1 MGQTTRSVPESE
13 FQRIVDTL
21 PNLVDVASS
30 MDEMVVELRATDAD
44 HARRLREL
52 LHKLLD
58 SADAISKAVLVSTGQ
73 RAA

>member
-1 MGQTTRSVPESE
+1 MGQKTRTVPEQE

-30 MDEMVVELRATDAD
+30 MDHMVIELSATDAE
-44 HARRLREL
+44 HAKRLRQL

-58 SADAISKAVLVSTGQ
+58 SADEISKAVLISSGQ

>member
-1 MGQTTRSVPESE
+1 MGIKTRAVPELE

-21 PNLVDVASS
+21 PNLVGVASS
-30 MDEMVVELRATDAD
+30 MDDMVIELSATDTE
-44 HARRLREL
+44 HARRLRQL

-58 SADAISKAVLVSTGQ
+58 SADAISRAVLVSSGQ